1 MARGGRFSAAAV
13 CVIGVAIVCL
23 LGAPSFVRCSN
34 DDEGSDVL
42 VLTPETFDEVVG
54 KDQHVF
60 VKFYAPWCGH
70 CKRLAPDWD
79 MLGTAFKK
87 VGSVAIAKVDCDAH
101 KDLCSRFSISGYPTL
116 KFFPKGSLT
125 PQDYQGGRTPDDLIE
140 FVNREAG
147 TNARTSKPP
156 SNVVVLT
163 PSNFDAIALDASKN
177 VLVEFYAPWCGH
189 CKTLAPI
196 YERVANAFAAE
207 DGVVIAKV
215 DADAHKDLGGKYG
228 VSGFPTL
235 KWFGAESKHGED
247 YEGGR
252 TLEDLVK
259 FVNEKAGTKRNVHGG
274 LTADAGLVPE
284 LDEIAKEF
292 MSADDESAKE
302 GLLKKAEE
310 SASKLTGAAAAHAEI
325 YLKVF
330 KSVLKKGA
338 DYAVKEGERI
348 SRILKSNAVAKAK
361 ETQLTLKKNI
371 LSSFAS

>member
-1 MARGGRFSAAAV
+1 MARGRRFSAAEV
-13 CVIGVAIVCL
+13 SVIAVAIVCL
-23 LGAPSFVRCSN
+23 VGFPSVVRCAG
-34 DDEGSDVL
+34 DVEGSDVL

-54 KDQHVF
+54 KDQYVF

-79 MLGTAFKK
+79 VLGTAFKK

-116 KFFPKGSLT
+116 KFFPKGSLS
-125 PQDYQGGRTPDDLIE
+125 PRDYQSGRTPDDLIE

-147 TNARTSKPP
+147 THARTSTPP

-163 PSNFDAIALDASKN
+163 PSNFDAIALDPSKN

-189 CKTLAPI
+189 CKSLAPI
-196 YERVANAFAAE
+196 YDRVADAFSAE

-215 DADAHKDLGGKYG
+215 DADAHKDLGSKYG

-235 KWFGAESKHGED
+235 KWFGTESKHGED

-252 TLEDLVK
+252 SLEDLVT
-259 FVNEKAGTKRNVHGG
+259 FVNGKAGTHRNVHGG
-274 LTADAGLVPE
+274 LTGDAGRVPE

-292 MSADDESAKE
+292 MSADESAKE

-310 SASKLTGAAAAHAEI
+310 SAGKLTGAAAAHAEI
-325 YLKVF
+325 YVKVF

-371 LSSFAS
+371 LTSFAT